1 MAKDTKVLSF
11 SIVEAL
17 WIEKQIPE
25 TSLNGRNEFGRGSII
40 RISAE
45 RAIS

>member
-1 MAKDTKVLSF
+1 MARDKGVLPF

-25 TSLNGRNEFGRGSII
+25 TSLNERNEFGRGSII
-40 RISAE
+40 QISAE